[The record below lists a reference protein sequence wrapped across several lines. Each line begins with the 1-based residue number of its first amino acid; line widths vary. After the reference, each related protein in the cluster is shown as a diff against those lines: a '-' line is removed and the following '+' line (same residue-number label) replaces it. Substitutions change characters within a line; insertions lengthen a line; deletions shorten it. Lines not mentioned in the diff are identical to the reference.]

1 MSGAM
6 KEEVTVPGH
15 IGIREG
21 DGGEISGTNS
31 QVCHQ
36 NVDTSGARVL
46 EPIWQWWDPVGMLMM
61 FKCLKD
67 GSKGHYC

>member
-31 QVCHQ
+31 
-36 NVDTSGARVL
+36 
-46 EPIWQWWDPVGMLMM
+46 
-61 FKCLKD
+61 
-67 GSKGHYC
+67 